1 MFTTVAILGA
11 ASPTGQAL
19 ATGLVSR
26 PFALRLHDQD
36 EGAAE
41 RLAQQ
46 LKQLAPLADVEA
58 MACSATASWEADL
71 VILAL
76 PLAAQAGAA
85 QRIAPFVTRKTV
97 YSVGDAAPYD
107 PSVVLPVLADL
118 RQQLPH
124 STIRRLL
131 GAPLRSGKELRQ
143 PNELTHWVKLLL
155 QDAAWTGPQAR
166 Y

>member
-19 ATGLVSR
+19 AMSLVGR
-26 PFALRLHDQD
+26 PFTLRLYDQD

-46 LKQLAPLADVEA
+46 LKQRAPLADVEA
-58 MACSATASWEADL
+58 MACSATASWEADI

-76 PLAAQAGAA
+76 PLAAQADAA

-97 YSVGDAAPYD
+97 YSAGDASPFD
-107 PSVVLPVLADL
+107 LSVVLPVLADL
-118 RQQLPH
+118 HRQLPH
-124 STIRRLL
+124 STIRRMP
-131 GAPLRSGKELRQ
+131 GAPLRIGEESRQ
-143 PNELTHWVKLLL
+143 PNEVARWVELLL
-155 QDAAWTGPQAR
+155 QDAA
-166 Y
+166 